1 LFYSIKLNN
10 HLWIQ
15 YKIYFLKTEKTN
27 IKVSD
32 FSTHLFWD
40 IDRTKLDFEKN
51 KQTII
56 QKVLDYG
63 LINDWKIIY
72 NYYGIDEIANTMLN
86 VRDLDEM
93 SMNFIATLSNIPK
106 EKFLC
111 YTTKQLNR
119 QHWVS

>member
-1 LFYSIKLNN
+1 MKKKISIN
-10 HLWIQ
+10 
-15 YKIYFLKTEKTN
+15 
-27 IKVSD
+27 D
-32 FSTHLFWD
+32 FSQHLFWD
-40 IDRTKLDFEKN
+40 IDRTKLDFEEN

-63 LINDWKIIY
+63 LMNDWKIIY
-72 NYYGIDEIANTMLN
+72 NYYGIDRIAKTMLN
-86 VRDLDEM
+86 VRDLDEK

-111 YTTKQLNR
+111 YTTKQSNP